1 MGAMVGIS
9 ISTLGVIAARPIFWT
24 LPGSFLTGSA
34 AAAGIAFINAFGN
47 LGGFI
52 GPYVIGVIKD
62 QTGSFTLGIVATS
75 IPLILSVIAAVI
87 LAKRLAPAR
96 TRPPIK
102 VSETIQEP

>member
-1 MGAMVGIS
+1 
-9 ISTLGVIAARPIFWT
+9 VIAARPIFWT

-52 GPYVIGVIKD
+52 GPYVIGIIKD

-75 IPLILSVIAAVI
+75 LPLTLSVVAALV
-87 LAKRLAPAR
+87 LAKRLAPLRADAA
-96 TRPPIK
+96 TNT
-102 VSETIQEP
+102 SESVQEPS